1 METSLTP
8 GMTVLLIIWGGITLI
23 LMALLVYRS
32 MLTSREEDQLFL
44 DKAEEHMAR
53 EQRELLKRILKLSK
67 PIMVLGVLSG
77 VLLLT
82 IAGWW
87 VYEGLKSF

>member
-23 LMALLVYRS
+23 LIALLVYRS

>member
-23 LMALLVYRS
+23 LIALLVYRS

-53 EQRELLKRILKLSK
+53 EQRELLERILKLSK

>member
-8 GMTVLLIIWGGITLI
+8 GMTILLIIWGGITLI
-23 LMALLVYRS
+23 LVVLLIYRS
-32 MLTSREEDQLFL
+32 FLTSREEDQLFL
-44 DKAEEHMAR
+44 DKAEEHIAR